1 MVVLLLVV
9 FGFAGCGGNA
19 PANNAIV
26 TNGQA
31 TSPVRAIPTYSFEV
45 VKTYPHDPTAFTQG
59 LVYHG
64 GFLYEG
70 TGGEAKDWFISSIRK
85 VDLNTGKVLQKH
97 EIPRELFGEGIAILN
112 DKLFQLTWRN
122 GKAFVYNL
130 SDFRLL
136 QEFTYSGQGWGL
148 TEDGTNLYMSDGT
161 HVIRVIDP
169 ENFKTVKTIVVK
181 DERGRP
187 VMQLNELEW
196 IKGEIWAN
204 IWQRD
209 IIVRIDPS
217 TGNVVGRIDL
227 EKLADEERRKNATG
241 LEERRP
247 EVLNGIAY
255 DAESDRIFVTGKLW
269 RNIYE
274 IKLQPAS

>member
-1 MVVLLLVV
+1 MLILLFAL

-19 PANNAIV
+19 PANNAIAG
-26 TNGQA
+26 NGQA
-31 TSPVRAIPTYSFEV
+31 TAPVRAIPTYSFEV
-45 VKTYPHDPTAFTQG
+45 IKTYPHDPTAFTQG
-59 LVYHG
+59 LLYHE

-112 DKLFQLTWRN
+112 DRLYQLTWRN

-241 LEERRP
+241 PEERRP

-255 DAESDRIFVTGKLW
+255 DVESDRIFVTGKLW